1 MKNEISKARLKKVGS
16 RERKSSASSEVVAF
30 RNGNLLAISY
40 ALLVATTGVLCMLWA
55 YPVSVDVDWQLSLPV
70 GVVILLIAILSSRL
84 LLGLI
89 APDLL
94 RRNSRLLMLGTV
106 AIFSIVI
113 TAFCVA
119 LASMPTANA
128 IADSDVSRIAPF
140 LFPYLLAP
148 TLATLLAGPA
158 AGISIGIG
166 TTIANMIFVHDE
178 AVLLPAAAMGLITT
192 VVMTGLVAKVRR
204 RAALLRTFILAGG
217 IQFLGVVVYLTI
229 KMAEGDSPTSI
240 AETTVLCAGASVLST
255 VLAFTATII
264 LLPILEHF
272 FGACSNIRL
281 NEFADLGSPLLQKL
295 SLEAP
300 GTYHHSIVVAT
311 LAAAAAERIGANP
324 LIARVG
330 SYYHDIGKLTKPS
343 FYTENIRSDQR
354 NPHDTISPN
363 MSAVIIAA
371 HVKEGIGLSMH
382 YNLPPPVRDIIREHH
397 GTSIMSW
404 FLHKAKEEAKQK
416 AEATKKDPEPVDESQ
431 FRYPGPRPTSREAGI
446 VLLADCVEAAS
457 RSLERTT
464 PSSIEN
470 LIDNIVRTKIDDE
483 QLDCCLLTFVDV
495 ATVKRTFTV
504 TLANILH
511 PRIAYPKDDD
521 TKEVQNDSNNR
532 TASSDSSD

>member
-16 RERKSSASSEVVAF
+16 RERKSSASCEVVAF
-30 RNGNLLAISY
+30 RNGNVLAVFY
-40 ALLVATTGVLCMLWA
+40 ALLVATIAMLCMMWA
-55 YPVSVDVDWQLSLPV
+55 YPFSMDVGWQLRLPV
-70 GVVILLIAILSSRL
+70 GVVILFVSLLCSRL

-94 RRNSRLLMLGTV
+94 KRNSRLLMLCTV
-106 AIFSIVI
+106 AIVSIVI
-113 TAFCVA
+113 SASCVA
-119 LASMPTANA
+119 ITSLPNVTDFFGGDLSK
-128 IADSDVSRIAPF
+128 IAPF

-158 AGISIGIG
+158 AGLSVGMG
-166 TTIANMIFVHDE
+166 VTIANMIFVHDE
-178 AVLLPAAAMGLITT
+178 SVLPAVAMGLITT
-192 VVMTGLVAKVRR
+192 VIITDIVAKVRR

-217 IQFLGVVVYLTI
+217 MQFLGVVVHLAI
-229 KMAEGDSPTSI
+229 KMAQGDSPSAL
-240 AETTVLCAGASVLST
+240 AETTILCATASVFST
-255 VLAFTATII
+255 LLAFTSTII
-264 LLPILEHF
+264 LLPVLEHF

-311 LAAAAAERIGANP
+311 LASAAAERIGANP

-330 SYYHDIGKLTKPS
+330 SYYHDIGKLTKPT
-343 FYTENIRSDQR
+343 FYTENIRTDQR

-397 GTSIMSW
+397 GTSIISW
-404 FLHKAKEEAKQK
+404 FLHKAKEEAKHK
-416 AEATKKDPEPVDESQ
+416 AETLKKVPEPVDECQ
-431 FRYPGPRPTSREAGI
+431 FRYPGPRPTTREAGI

-457 RSLERTT
+457 RSLERAT

-470 LIDNIVRTKIDDE
+470 LIDNIVRIKIDDE
-483 QLDCCLLTFVDV
+483 QLDCCRLTFIDV
-495 ATVKRTFTV
+495 AIIKRTFTV

-521 TKEVQNDSNNR
+521 TKEVQNDSDNR
-532 TASSDSSD
+532 TASSDTTD